1 MAAQTLTVLSALS
14 TPPVLTEANA
24 LMANVAAINNL
35 DNRQI
40 LALRV
45 LALAYALNDGGGTD
59 YRTNFP
65 LLIESATN
73 LFGGNA
79 INIIIPPYNS
89 EIAGKIEAV
98 LDWNSGY
105 TADNTLSTDV
115 DTLVAEMGI
124 LRQLNETQLLRIIF
138 FLKWK
143 IA

>member
-35 DNRQI
+35 DNRQL

-98 LDWNSGY
+98 LDWNAGY

>member
-1 MAAQTLTVLSALS
+1 MAQTLVALSALS
-14 TPPVLTEANA
+14 TPPVLTEVNE

-45 LALAYALNDGGGTD
+45 LALAYALNDAGGTD
-59 YRTNFP
+59 YRTDFP

-79 INIIIPPYNS
+79 VNIIIPPYNA

-98 LDWNSGY
+98 LDWNVGY
-105 TADNTLSTDV
+105 AADSSLPTDV
-115 DTLVAEMGI
+115 NELVDEMGI
-124 LRQLNETQLLRIIF
+124 LRQLNETQLMLIIF

-143 IA
+143 LAE